1 LEGILLGYKRKSW
14 KHFFLVF
21 ILSFLLAVI
30 AAFGSEILME
40 RTNTLTALILLLI
53 IVGINIGFDIIGI
66 AATAATE
73 KPHHA
78 KAANRVQGA
87 RQTVYLVRN
96 ADTVANFA
104 NDIVGD
110 VTGALSGGMAASIV
124 LQLIQTYPTLETK
137 EIWLNTLMI
146 GLVASL
152 TVTGKALGKSFA
164 IYEADE
170 ILGRVGSVIARIE
183 GITGLSFTDKKR
195 KGGKRSGDSRKNKS
209 T

>member
-1 LEGILLGYKRKSW
+1 M
-14 KHFFLVF
+14 
-21 ILSFLLAVI
+21 LAVV
-30 AAFGSEILME
+30 AGLGSEILME
-40 RTNTLTALILLLI
+40 RTNILTALILLLVI
-53 IVGINIGFDIIGI
+53 IGINVGFDVIGI

-78 KAANRVQGA
+78 KAANRVTGA
-87 RQTVYLVRN
+87 RQTVFLVRN

-110 VTGALSGGMAASIV
+110 VTGALSGGMAASII
-124 LQLIQTYPTLETK
+124 LELIQTYPQLETQ
-137 EIWLNTLMI
+137 EIWMNTLMI

-170 ILGRVGSVIARIE
+170 IMGRVGNLLAKLE
-183 GITGLSFTDKKR
+183 HITGWSLTNKKQ
-195 KGGKRSGDSRKNKS
+195 KGGKRSGDSRKS
-209 T
+209 

>member
-1 LEGILLGYKRKSW
+1 LGYKRKSW
-14 KHFFLVF
+14 KHFLFIFL
-21 ILSFLLAVI
+21 LSFGLAVI
-30 AAFGSEILME
+30 AGLGTEMLME
-40 RTNTLTALILLLI
+40 RTNILSAWILLLI
-53 IVGINIGFDIIGI
+53 IIIINIGFDVIGI

-78 KAANRVQGA
+78 KAANRVSGA

-124 LQLIQTYPTLETK
+124 LEIIKTYPELGSH
-137 EIWLNTLMI
+137 EIWINTLMI
-146 GLVASL
+146 ALVASL
-152 TVTGKALGKSFA
+152 TVTGKALGKSFG
-164 IYEADE
+164 IHEADE
-170 ILGRVGSVIARIE
+170 IMGRVGSVIARIE
-183 GITGLSFTDKKR
+183 ETTGWSFTDKKR
-195 KGGKRSGDSRKNKS
+195 KGGKRSGDSRKNER

>member
-1 LEGILLGYKRKSW
+1 MGYKRKSW
-14 KHFFLVF
+14 KHFLFIFL
-21 ILSFLLAVI
+21 LSFGLAVI
-30 AAFGSEILME
+30 AGLGTEMLME
-40 RTNTLTALILLLI
+40 RTNILSAWILLLI
-53 IVGINIGFDIIGI
+53 IIIINIGFDVIGI

-78 KAANRVQGA
+78 KAANRVSGA

-124 LQLIQTYPTLETK
+124 LEISKTYPELGSH
-137 EIWLNTLMI
+137 EIWINTLMI
-146 GLVASL
+146 ALVASL
-152 TVTGKALGKSFA
+152 TVTGKALGKSFG
-164 IYEADE
+164 IHEADE
-170 ILGRVGSVIARIE
+170 IMGRVGSVIARIE
-183 GITGLSFTDKKR
+183 ETTGWSFTDKKR
-195 KGGKRSGDSRKNKS
+195 KGGKRSGDSRKNER

>member
-1 LEGILLGYKRKSW
+1 LAHKRKSW
-14 KHFFLVF
+14 RHISFVF
-21 ILSFLLAVI
+21 VLSFTLAIV
-30 AAFGSEILME
+30 AGLGAEVLME
-40 RTNTLTALILLLI
+40 RTNILTALIVLLVVI
-53 IVGINIGFDIIGI
+53 IINIGFDIIGI

-78 KAANRVQGA
+78 KAANRVSGA
-87 RQTVYLVRN
+87 RQTVFLVRN

-124 LQLIQTYPTLETK
+124 LRLVQTYPSLGAH
-137 EIWLNTLMI
+137 EIWINTLMI

-164 IYEADE
+164 MYEADE
-170 ILGRVGSVIARIE
+170 IMGRVGGFMARIE
-183 GITGLSFTDKKR
+183 GITGWSLTDKKR
-195 KGGKRSGDSRKNKS
+195 KGGKRNGDSRKN
-209 T
+209 

>member
-1 LEGILLGYKRKSW
+1 M
-14 KHFFLVF
+14 
-21 ILSFLLAVI
+21 LAVI
-30 AAFGSEILME
+30 AGLGSEILME
-40 RTNTLTALILLLI
+40 RTSILTALILLLV
-53 IVGINIGFDIIGI
+53 IVGINIAFDVIGI

-78 KAANRVQGA
+78 KAANRVPGA

-124 LQLIQTYPTLETK
+124 LKLIQTYPTLMAR
-137 EIWLNTLMI
+137 EIWLSTLMI
-146 GLVASL
+146 GLVASI

-170 ILGRVGSVIARIE
+170 IMGRVGSIIARIE
-183 GITGLSFTDKKR
+183 GITGWSFTDNKK
-195 KGGKRSGDSRKNKS
+195 KGGKRSGDSRKN
-209 T
+209 